1 VAISGRIH
9 RSWSVPVYVKE
20 YVMKREPAVYVLTN
34 KPDGTLYTGVTS
46 NLSKRIWQHKNKVMK
61 GFSARYNLTRL
72 IYFELFE
79 DMQEAISREKQIK
92 AGSRKAKIKL
102 IESSNPEWKDLYAE
116 VCV

>member
-1 VAISGRIH
+1 
-9 RSWSVPVYVKE
+9 
-20 YVMKREPAVYVLTN
+20 MKREPAVYVLTN